1 MNNRRINRKIKK
13 IYKSPINNLYS
24 NKFYTDLF
32 YGYEYSLSKDSL
44 NSRDFYRIKPND
56 INVIK
61 LFVDFYYD
69 FSYKFGEVIERV
81 LYSMAIYGKSY
92 IFIRPEYIK
101 NVDKEGNINEII
113 NALHIEEVKGVLK
126 RETFYYKN
134 NSNEIFEIN
143 ICEGTLITFNL
154 KDLGFKKNYFTNIV
168 KRLSKYD
175 TTFNSIDLINNESTY
190 DFNVHI
196 NKNRKR
202 VLKQAKDIGW
212 SLDKDGFSDSYI
224 LYKEIQM
231 KLFKIR
237 MLKYVLN
244 KINHVLAEEYILN
257 KDFKIEALIKN
268 IDYEDSWDKFQKGEL
283 TFSKLSNILWK

>member
-81 LYSMAIYGKSY
+81 LYSMVIYGKSY

-101 NVDKEGNINEII
+101 NVDKEGNIN
-113 NALHIEEVKGVLK
+113 
-126 RETFYYKN
+126 
-134 NSNEIFEIN
+134 
-143 ICEGTLITFNL
+143 
-154 KDLGFKKNYFTNIV
+154 KKY
-168 KRLSKYD
+168 RL
-175 TTFNSIDLINNESTY
+175 
-190 DFNVHI
+190 
-196 NKNRKR
+196 
-202 VLKQAKDIGW
+202 
-212 SLDKDGFSDSYI
+212 
-224 LYKEIQM
+224 
-231 KLFKIR
+231 
-237 MLKYVLN
+237 
-244 KINHVLAEEYILN
+244 
-257 KDFKIEALIKN
+257 
-268 IDYEDSWDKFQKGEL
+268 
-283 TFSKLSNILWK
+283 